1 VCSSDLAMIRSYGSN
16 PADIQAGIGP
26 SIGPNRYQVGEE
38 VVEAVQQQFGTTE
51 GLIRRDPAD
60 GTAYLDLWAAN
71 RLDLERAGVGQ
82 NEVAGICTAE
92 NTDEWFSHRAEKGR
106 NGRFG
111 AVLCLMTIAENVA
124 RIREQMAAASAR
136 SGRDPAAVTLIAVS
150 KTHPAS
156 AILEAAA
163 CGLQHFGE
171 NRVEESTTKIPAVGS
186 RLAQSNL
193 PLVWHMIG
201 HIQSRK
207 AKEIPPLYQVVHS
220 VDTLKLAERLS
231 REVGFAYERGG
242 SLDVLLEVNIS
253 GEASKAGF
261 AAYQLEQNVGTRQQL
276 EQEVAQIAALP
287 GLKLRGLMTM
297 APIVEDME
305 QTRPVFAGLAALR
318 ATLENSLGTAL
329 PDLSMGMTDDFPVA
343 IEEGATL
350 VRIGRAIFGEREKV

>member
-1 VCSSDLAMIRSYGSN
+1 
-16 PADIQAGIGP
+16 
-26 SIGPNRYQVGEE
+26 
-38 VVEAVQQQFGTTE
+38 
-51 GLIRRDPAD
+51 
-60 GTAYLDLWAAN
+60 
-71 RLDLERAGVGQ
+71 
-82 NEVAGICTAE
+82 
-92 NTDEWFSHRAEKGR
+92 
-106 NGRFG
+106 
-111 AVLCLMTIAENVA
+111 MTIAENV
-124 RIREQMAAASAR
+124 QMVRDQIAAACAKAK
-136 SGRDPAAVTLIAVS
+136 RDPASVTLVAVS

-156 AILEAAA
+156 VVLEAAA

-171 NRVEESTTKIPAVGS
+171 NRVEESTTKIPAVM
-186 RLAQSNL
+186 AQTDL
-193 PLVWHMIG
+193 PLIWHMIG

-231 REVGFAYERGG
+231 REVVERGG

-261 AAYQLEQNVGTRQQL
+261 AAYGWVQNAETRATL
-276 EQEVAQIAALP
+276 EQEIAQIAALP

-305 QTRPVFAGLAALR
+305 QARPVFAGLAALR
-318 ATLENSLGTAL
+318 AALENSLGTAL

-350 VRIGRAIFGEREKV
+350 VRIGRALFGEREKV